1 MAFDSLYRQSM
12 VDISE
17 SRIGEMMA
25 GGAPRHGRR
34 CV

>member
-17 SRIGEMMA
+17 SRIGEMDGMWR
-25 GGAPRHGRR
+25 APPR
-34 CV
+34 